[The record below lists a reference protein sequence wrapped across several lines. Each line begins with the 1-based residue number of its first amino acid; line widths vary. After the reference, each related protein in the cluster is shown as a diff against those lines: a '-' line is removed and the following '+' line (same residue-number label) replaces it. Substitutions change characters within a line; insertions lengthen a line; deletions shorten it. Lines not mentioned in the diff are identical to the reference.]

1 MGVPATAP
9 GRKAG
14 ERRGLSVPETSF
26 PDGFLWGTSSA
37 AHQVEGDNRNND
49 WWEFEQ
55 QPGRIANG
63 DSSEVACDHYHRYRE
78 DFSQLRE
85 LNQNAHRLSIE
96 WSRIEPV
103 EGEFDARQMRHYRD
117 VLGELREQGIQPM
130 LTLHHF
136 TSPLWFTRRGGWRA
150 SGSPRAFLPFVR
162 RVVDELGDLVSMW
175 CTINEPSIYA
185 VQGWLNGEFPPGNHG
200 DVVSVY
206 RVAGNLRRAHEL
218 AYEVIKRRW
227 PASPVGLSHH
237 KFLFM
242 PATPKRRDRWAARAA
257 QLVMD
262 SWPVA
267 PGRLRRIV
275 EATSDYIGIAHYHVQ
290 LTEFDPRRPQDQF
303 IRRFNVPGVQVSD
316 MGWSADPQWMRLVLN
331 ELKTLGKP
339 VYITENGL
347 GTMDDDRR
355 QRYLVDVLSN
365 VQLAIHDG
373 VDVRGYFHWTN
384 MDNFEWGRGYQVHFG
399 LIGVDRKTLERTI
412 KPSGR
417 LYARIAK
424 ANAVLTD

>member
-1 MGVPATAP
+1 
-9 GRKAG
+9 
-14 ERRGLSVPETSF
+14 
-26 PDGFLWGTSSA
+26 
-37 AHQVEGDNRNND
+37 
-49 WWEFEQ
+49 
-55 QPGRIANG
+55 
-63 DSSEVACDHYHRYRE
+63 
-78 DFSQLRE
+78 
-85 LNQNAHRLSIE
+85 
-96 WSRIEPV
+96 
-103 EGEFDARQMRHYRD
+103 
-117 VLGELREQGIQPM
+117 
-130 LTLHHF
+130 
-136 TSPLWFTRRGGWRA
+136 
-150 SGSPRAFLPFVR
+150 
-162 RVVDELGDLVSMW
+162 
-175 CTINEPSIYA
+175 
-185 VQGWLNGEFPPGNHG
+185 
-200 DVVSVY
+200 
-206 RVAGNLRRAHEL
+206 VAGNLRRAHEL

-227 PASPVGLSHH
+227 PDSPVGLSHH

-267 PGRLRRIV
+267 PGRLRSII

-290 LTEFDPRRPQDQF
+290 LTAFDPRRPQDQF
-303 IRRFNVPGVQVSD
+303 IRRFNVPGVPVSD

-331 ELKTLGKP
+331 ELKALGKP

-347 GTMDDDRR
+347 GTVDDDRR

-365 VQLAIHDG
+365 VQLAIRDG

>member
-9 GRKAG
+9 GGKAG

-26 PDGFLWGTSSA
+26 PAGFLWGTSSA

-55 QPGRIANG
+55 EPGRIANG
-63 DSSEVACDHYHRYRE
+63 DTSAIACDHYHRYRE
-78 DFSQLRE
+78 DFSLLRE

-185 VQGWLNGEFPPGNHG
+185 VQGWLNGEFPPGHHG
-200 DVVSVY
+200 DAVSVY

-290 LTEFDPRRPQDQF
+290 LTAFDPRRPQDQF
-303 IRRFNVPGVQVSD
+303 IRRFNMPGVQVSD

-331 ELKTLGKP
+331 ELKSLGKP

-347 GTMDDDRR
+347 GTMDDERR
-355 QRYLVDVLSN
+355 RRYLVDVLSN
-365 VQLAIHDG
+365 VQLAIHD
-373 VDVRGYFHWTN
+373 
-384 MDNFEWGRGYQVHFG
+384 
-399 LIGVDRKTLERTI
+399 
-412 KPSGR
+412 
-417 LYARIAK
+417 
-424 ANAVLTD
+424 